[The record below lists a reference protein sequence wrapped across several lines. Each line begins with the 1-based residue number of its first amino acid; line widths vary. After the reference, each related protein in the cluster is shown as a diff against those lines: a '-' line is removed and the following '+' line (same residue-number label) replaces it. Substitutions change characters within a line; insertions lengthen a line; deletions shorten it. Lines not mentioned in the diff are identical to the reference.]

1 MALGPITYKHKG
13 EAYSEYL
20 NVAMMFR
27 NDKYDDQSSFFF
39 FPQVESLLISLQVA
53 DPFNMPTI
61 KEQGMKLWRYKIKPH
76 SETSAQSFCA
86 ST

>member
-39 FPQVESLLISLQVA
+39 SPSRISA
-53 DPFNMPTI
+53 NISP
-61 KEQGMKLWRYKIKPH
+61 
-76 SETSAQSFCA
+76 SS
-86 ST
+86 